1 LDAPAVRAALF
12 APAVR
17 VEVAFVAPRV
27 LAPVRVA
34 PVVARRDAAVA
45 REVVVFAALRAVVV
59 FAAPRAVVG
68 AALVASAAEGAA
80 VSPRVVRE
88 SAARALPAA
97 VCSPFAFVAFAAA
110 TRARAALAAAA
121 RPVVRLGL
129 ATGTSDSPPKAA
141 LIFNISRLFRRAA
154 ALRWIDPFLAA
165 RSSADTA

>member
-27 LAPVRVA
+27 LTPVRVA

-45 REVVVFAALRAVVV
+45 RVVVV

-68 AALVASAAEGAA
+68 AALVATAAEGAA

-121 RPVVRLGL
+121 RPVVRLGR
-129 ATGTSDSPPKAA
+129 ATGTSDSPPNAA